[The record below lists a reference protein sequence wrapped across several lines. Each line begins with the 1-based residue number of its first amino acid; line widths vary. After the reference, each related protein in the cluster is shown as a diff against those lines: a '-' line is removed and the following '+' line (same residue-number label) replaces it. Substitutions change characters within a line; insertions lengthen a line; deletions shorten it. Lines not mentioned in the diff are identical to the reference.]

1 MGTDHP
7 ILSEA
12 SDGVRIDVSV
22 QPRASRSGFAGV
34 HEGRLKVRI
43 AAPPVDG
50 EANEELTRFL
60 ARFFELPRSAVTILQ
75 GHRGKRKRVHLTG
88 VSLESVR
95 AKLRGH
101 QVLD

>member
-1 MGTDHP
+1 MGAGDS
-7 ILSEA
+7 IVSEV
-12 SDGVRIDVSV
+12 SDGVRINISV
-22 QPRASRSGFAGV
+22 QPRAARSGLAGV

-60 ARFFELPRSAVTILQ
+60 ARLFEVPRSAVTIVQ
-75 GHRGKRKRVHLTG
+75 GHRGKRKQVHLTG

-95 AKLRGH
+95 ARLREH
-101 QVLD
+101 QILD